1 MNMRKY
7 IGVLLGL
14 LVLLSGGARGRD
26 ETTSATR
33 YGIALDLRNYP
44 QGTAKETLA
53 SVFKP
58 IEAKRVA
65 YVVAQLAGP
74 AFVDD
79 RVQRVYG
86 GRFEEQ
92 VEDSRA
98 RLDPLTVKLLQRF
111 LKDGEWQ
118 EDKDRVTV
126 RLKDEARSAVQLL
139 TSCTL
144 CREQVRALVP
154 GLPAV
159 LPFDR
164 STREHTPEEREA
176 WLTALCA
183 AKHRPRPHPTRS
195 RLRVE

>member
-26 ETTSATR
+26 ETASATR
-33 YGIALDLRNYP
+33 YGIALDLRTYP

-53 SVFKP
+53 SVFKS

-65 YVVAQLAGP
+65 YVVAQLADP

-98 RLDPLTVKLLQRF
+98 CLHPLTVKLLQRF

-126 RLKDEARSAVQLL
+126 RLKDEAR
-139 TSCTL
+139 
-144 CREQVRALVP
+144 
-154 GLPAV
+154 
-159 LPFDR
+159 
-164 STREHTPEEREA
+164 
-176 WLTALCA
+176 
-183 AKHRPRPHPTRS
+183 
-195 RLRVE
+195 RLYFKKDHGRWFMAHASK